1 MDFPDSYVRLIG
13 ERGGIMTIFDGVR
26 LIKTGGGPS
35 RSDQKS
41 NEAPCSKLQGIKRNC
56 AEAKRSRR
64 SRRPS
69 GRHAANQPSLPLE
82 PVRRHAAV
90 KLIEVVRVRIMTKY
104 SKILQGIGCL
114 FLVCFHIPQV
124 TAEPPKSRTVEQA
137 YPFLASNI
145 LKSAKMLNM
154 EKGLLLKLD
163 EMEIP
168 ESHLTEIVGKAEP
181 SIRPELRKN
190 LFFLLEQ
197 ETVKKI
203 LVRAAKHS
211 GISLQGLNDEQAI
224 HAYLN
229 HLVQGV
235 TVSEMEAKAFYEENK
250 ELVGGVSFE
259 QVKEAIQQVL
269 LEQKKAR
276 AVDDHIQDLVRRADI
291 NINEKWVKDQYAL
304 AMDNPV
310 DKARISGKPTMAEF
324 GATGCIPCDMMQ
336 PILDKLRKNYP
347 DKLNVVFVHVREKP
361 IMGARFGIRSIPVQV
376 FFDRDGKEVF
386 RHVGFFPESK
396 VTKQLKTMGVQ

>member
-1 MDFPDSYVRLIG
+1 
-13 ERGGIMTIFDGVR
+13 
-26 LIKTGGGPS
+26 
-35 RSDQKS
+35 
-41 NEAPCSKLQGIKRNC
+41 
-56 AEAKRSRR
+56 
-64 SRRPS
+64 
-69 GRHAANQPSLPLE
+69 
-82 PVRRHAAV
+82 
-90 KLIEVVRVRIMTKY
+90 MTKY

-114 FLVCFHIPQV
+114 FLVCFHISQV
-124 TAEPPKSRTVEQA
+124 TAEPPKSQTVEQA

-145 LKSAKMLNM
+145 LKSAKMRNM

-163 EMEIP
+163 GMEIP
-168 ESHLTEIVGKAEP
+168 ESRLTEIVGKAEP

-197 ETVKKI
+197 ETMRKI
-203 LVRAAKHS
+203 LVREAKHS
-211 GISLQGLNDEQAI
+211 GISLQGLNDEQVI
-224 HAYLN
+224 QAYLN
-229 HLVQGV
+229 HLVRGV
-235 TVSEMEAKAFYEENK
+235 TVSDMEAKAFYEENK
-250 ELVGGVSFE
+250 GLVGGASFE

-291 NINEKWVKDQYAL
+291 SINEKWVKDQYAL
-304 AMDNPV
+304 AMNNPV
-310 DKARISGKPTMAEF
+310 DKARTSGKPTMAEF

-386 RHVGFFPESK
+386 RHVGFFPEAE
-396 VTKQLKTMGVQ
+396 VTRQLKTMDVR

>member
-1 MDFPDSYVRLIG
+1 
-13 ERGGIMTIFDGVR
+13 
-26 LIKTGGGPS
+26 
-35 RSDQKS
+35 
-41 NEAPCSKLQGIKRNC
+41 
-56 AEAKRSRR
+56 
-64 SRRPS
+64 
-69 GRHAANQPSLPLE
+69 
-82 PVRRHAAV
+82 
-90 KLIEVVRVRIMTKY
+90 MTKY

-114 FLVCFHIPQV
+114 FLLCFHISQV
-124 TAEPPKSRTVEQA
+124 TAEPPKSQAVEQA

-145 LKSAKMLNM
+145 LKSAKMRNM

-163 EMEIP
+163 GMEIP
-168 ESHLTEIVGKAEP
+168 ESRLTEIVGKAEP

-197 ETVKKI
+197 ETMRKI
-203 LVRAAKHS
+203 LVREAKHS
-211 GISLQGLNDEQAI
+211 GISLQGLNDEQVI
-224 HAYLN
+224 QAYLN
-229 HLVQGV
+229 HLVRGV
-235 TVSEMEAKAFYEENK
+235 TVSDMEAKAFYEENK
-250 ELVGGVSFE
+250 GLVGGASFE

-291 NINEKWVKDQYAL
+291 SINEKWVKDQYAL

-310 DKARISGKPTMAEF
+310 DKARTSGKPTMAEF

-386 RHVGFFPESK
+386 RHVGFFPEAE
-396 VTKQLKTMGVQ
+396 VTRQLKTMDVR

>member
-1 MDFPDSYVRLIG
+1 
-13 ERGGIMTIFDGVR
+13 
-26 LIKTGGGPS
+26 
-35 RSDQKS
+35 
-41 NEAPCSKLQGIKRNC
+41 
-56 AEAKRSRR
+56 
-64 SRRPS
+64 
-69 GRHAANQPSLPLE
+69 
-82 PVRRHAAV
+82 
-90 KLIEVVRVRIMTKY
+90 MTKY

-114 FLVCFHIPQV
+114 FLLCFHISQV
-124 TAEPPKSRTVEQA
+124 TAEPPKSQAVEQA

-145 LKSAKMLNM
+145 LKSAKMRNM

-163 EMEIP
+163 GMEIP
-168 ESHLTEIVGKAEP
+168 ESRLTEIVGKAEP

-197 ETVKKI
+197 ETMRKI
-203 LVRAAKHS
+203 LVREAKHS
-211 GISLQGLNDEQAI
+211 GISLQGLNDEQVI
-224 HAYLN
+224 QAYLN
-229 HLVQGV
+229 HLVRGV
-235 TVSEMEAKAFYEENK
+235 TVSDMEAKAFYEENK
-250 ELVGGVSFE
+250 GLVGGASFE

-386 RHVGFFPESK
+386 RHVGFFPEAE
-396 VTKQLKTMGVQ
+396 VTRQLKTMDVR